1 MNREAPPPGFPLN
14 LVWRPSQWQAL
25 ILALLAIASPL
36 AIVMTGMPA
45 LLRWPL
51 ALAVLVGTLWSL
63 HRYRHSRPG
72 RLHWSRPDLPATWH
86 ESTSRA
92 TPAVGPGVDADPSGG
107 EPGRTLT
114 VVAIAQRGPIL
125 TMRLENDE
133 QGAIVRLV
141 WWPDTLTVA
150 ERRCLILAG
159 GSHRRATGSSLMA
172 G

>member
-14 LVWRPSQWQAL
+14 LAWRPSRWQAL

-36 AIVMTGMPA
+36 AIVLTGMPA

-51 ALAVLVGTLWSL
+51 AVAVLIGTLRSL
-63 HRYRHSRPG
+63 HRYWYIRPG
-72 RLHWSRPDLPATWH
+72 RLHWSRPDLPALWYQPTA
-86 ESTSRA
+86 RA
-92 TPAVGPGVDADPSGG
+92 AQAVGTDMDADPSGG

-114 VVAIAQRGPIL
+114 VAAIARHGPIL
-125 TMRLENDE
+125 TMRLEDVE
-133 QGAIVRLV
+133 RGAIVRLA

-150 ERRCLILAG
+150 ERRCLILAR
-159 GSHRRATGSSLMA
+159 GSHRHATGSSLMA